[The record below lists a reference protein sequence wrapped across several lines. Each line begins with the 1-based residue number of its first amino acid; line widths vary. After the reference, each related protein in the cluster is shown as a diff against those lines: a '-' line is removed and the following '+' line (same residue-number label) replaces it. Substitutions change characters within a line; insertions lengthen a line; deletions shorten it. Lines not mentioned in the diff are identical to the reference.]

1 MRNRTTTEDTV
12 LVRNYRED
20 VPEINDDVA
29 VDDNDEEDSVSE
41 ASTISS
47 VTDTSF
53 KNRIKKRLDE
63 EEADTASPPKEI
75 FVSVTQSP
83 DPSVALR
90 PQLSLPR
97 PASLGASRLRQLSAP
112 RDQTNKDSHLPL
124 IQEAPSIRSI
134 GYSEAGSS
142 IAASQLLGN
151 RPKYTPRQTSHATV
165 LSVGSFVGQS
175 SCYDPSV
182 ITAPET
188 ICGSSDLSMR
198 RSLPSLNSGS
208 LADNSLSPT
217 TKPQTRRI
225 SNMARKVMKKE
236 LKQMINRVA
245 TPLRRLAK
253 SEDSTELQR
262 ANGFLT

>member
-1 MRNRTTTEDTV
+1 MTEDTV
-12 LVRNYRED
+12 PVRNYRED
-20 VPEINDDVA
+20 VAEINDDVA
-29 VDDNDEEDSVSE
+29 VDENDEEDSVSE
-41 ASTISS
+41 ASTMSS

-53 KNRIKKRLDE
+53 KHHIKKRLDE
-63 EEADTASPPKEI
+63 DEADTASPPKEI

-83 DPSVALR
+83 DKTEAIRSQIP
-90 PQLSLPR
+90 LPR
-97 PASLGASRLRQLSAP
+97 PASLGTSRLRQLSAP
-112 RDQTNKDSHLPL
+112 RTLTNKDSQLPL
-124 IQEAPSIRSI
+124 IQETPSIRSF

-142 IAASQLLGN
+142 IAALQLLGN
-151 RPKYTPRQTSHATV
+151 RPKYTPRQMSHATV

-188 ICGSSDLSMR
+188 TCGSSDLSMR

-208 LADNSLSPT
+208 LADNSLTPT
-217 TKPQTRRI
+217 TKHQGRRI
-225 SNMARKVMKKE
+225 SSMARKVMQKE

-245 TPLRRLAK
+245 TPLRRFAK